1 MAQTP
6 LTAAT
11 PYAAAADLFL
21 FHDWTAVGEL
31 LVDRGAP
38 TPQRATLLSTATTLG
53 GQLQRL
59 LLAASGQLES
69 ACLVGKRYT
78 PADLAALTGA
88 GLERVKKVVCDLAFW
103 ALRQRRQPGSADP
116 RQVPGAAEALDTLTA
131 LRRGEQVF
139 AFEEAAEA
147 GLDAVAGEARGG
159 ADSLG
164 RVVGVTDRARALFGS
179 HGQQC

>member
-11 PYAAAADLFL
+11 PYALAADLFVY
-21 FHDWTAVGEL
+21 HDPQQVGEC

-38 TPQRATLLSTATTLG
+38 TPQRATLTTTTTPLG
-53 GQLQRL
+53 GILQRL

-88 GLERVKKVVCDLAFW
+88 GSERVKKLVCDLAFW
-103 ALRQRRQPGSADP
+103 TLRQRRQPGSADP
-116 RQVPGAAEALDTLTA
+116 KQVPGAWEALETLTA
-131 LRRGEQVF
+131 LRTGEQVF
-139 AFEEAAEA
+139 GFVEAAEA
-147 GLDAVAGEARGG
+147 GLDAVVGTAKGTEGG
-159 ADSLG
+159 VAYKVL
-164 RVVGVTDRARALFGS
+164 DRARPLFGN
-179 HGQQC
+179 HGQ